1 MEDNAINLFQNKVT
15 YSPKLTVIERYL
27 RIARS
32 LFLFGVLGVSVLTLV
47 VYGVFQFQQRS
58 LEKKRQTLY
67 EAVKQEV
74 TKEAMLIALRA
85 RVSSLK
91 KIMMYQISIAP
102 YIDTTLLI
110 ASPPQ
115 LSAFSLGDENSIRI
129 EVQSETVE
137 QAISVVETVMRLT
150 EEKKIKNP
158 VVTSITLDKNGAVML
173 GFTYF
178 VVL

>member
-1 MEDNAINLFQNKVT
+1 
-15 YSPKLTVIERYL
+15 
-27 RIARS
+27 
-32 LFLFGVLGVSVLTLV
+32 
-47 VYGVFQFQQRS
+47 
-58 LEKKRQTLY
+58 
-67 EAVKQEV
+67 
-74 TKEAMLIALRA
+74 
-85 RVSSLK
+85 
-91 KIMMYQISIAP
+91 MYQISIAP

>member
-15 YSPKLTVIERYL
+15 YSPKLAVIERYL
-27 RIARS
+27 RMTRS
-32 LFLFGVLGVSVLTLV
+32 IFLLGVLGVGLLTLI
-47 VYGVFQFQQRS
+47 VYGIFQFQQRS
-58 LEKKRQTLY
+58 LETKRQTLY
-67 EAVKQEV
+67 EAVKQDV

-91 KIMMYQISIAP
+91 KIMTYQISIAP

-115 LSAFSLGDENSIRI
+115 LSTFSLGDQNSIHI

-137 QAISVVETVMRLT
+137 QAISVVETVMTLT

-158 VVTSITLDKNGAVML
+158 VVTSITLDKNGTVMM
-173 GFTYF
+173 GFTYS